1 MNCAAVLR
9 PTVKPSY
16 GSLAKSIGRIEQA
29 NIKIVNNVLE
39 EIKHL
44 LNETENVV
52 IDLAEFG
59 KLHANKKQVVHIP
72 RNKHEARGFQDM

>member
-16 GSLAKSIGRIEQA
+16 GRIAKSVGQTKQA
-29 NIKIVNNVLE
+29 NINIVNNVLE
-39 EIKHL
+39 EIEHR

-72 RNKHEARGFQDM
+72 RNKHEVRGFQDM